1 MKFYLGQNEDHSSED
16 SLSDSSEELFQRAC
30 RGRGGGGGSICV
42 ILVKEVHEIGHILA
56 EGCYWSQGQTSLL
69 MIIVIF

>member
-1 MKFYLGQNEDHSSED
+1 MRTIVQKTACQIVLRNCSK
-16 SLSDSSEELFQRAC
+16 ELV
-30 RGRGGGGGSICV
+30 GVGVGGGSICV